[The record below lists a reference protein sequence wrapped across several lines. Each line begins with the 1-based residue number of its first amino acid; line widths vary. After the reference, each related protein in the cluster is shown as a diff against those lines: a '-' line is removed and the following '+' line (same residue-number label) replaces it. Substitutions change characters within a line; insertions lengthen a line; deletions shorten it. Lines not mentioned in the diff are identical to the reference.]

1 MYNKKRA
8 LGFRENFGNRS
19 VGSIHFAFS
28 FIVVTILLDDYLGFY
43 KLEAHGTLMA
53 PLSFAL

>member
-19 VGSIHFAFS
+19 VGSIQFTFS
-28 FIVVTILLDDYLGFY
+28 FIVVTILLDDYLVF
-43 KLEAHGTLMA
+43 TNWRLMEHSWL
-53 PLSFAL
+53 P